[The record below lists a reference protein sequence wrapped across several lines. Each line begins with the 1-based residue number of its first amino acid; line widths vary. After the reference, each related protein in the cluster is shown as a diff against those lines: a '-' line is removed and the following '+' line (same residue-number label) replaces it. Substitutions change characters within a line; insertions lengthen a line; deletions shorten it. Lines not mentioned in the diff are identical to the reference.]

1 MAEYKRKKVNKLF
14 KNKLTKHNVDENI
27 VMSNK
32 KSRKRGIVPENNIK
46 IVRGKKFIQKQK
58 VELSSTFC
66 FLFYLYVFL

>member
-14 KNKLTKHNVDENI
+14 KNKSKKHNVDENI
-27 VMSNK
+27 VMNNK

-58 VELSSTFC
+58 FHIMLKVAHLISN
-66 FLFYLYVFL
+66 